1 MPIAT
6 HLLNTAIASIKSCK
20 IKLTIRY
27 YKTLI
32 AFIRS
37 TTNLEAALDE
47 FHQNLSSEQ
56 KIEFRSAAN
65 QIPPAEA
72 AMRLID
78 EINKKSST
86 RKSHVLAGRMRVV
99 LEAVQQYSAIGDTA
113 SSVNPIAALVWS
125 SVKIVVQVMVP
136 FASRIVTINT

>member
-1 MPIAT
+1 MYD
-6 HLLNTAIASIKSCK
+6 K
-20 IKLTIRY
+20 ITMRC
-27 YKTLI
+27 YKVLI

-47 FHQNLSSEQ
+47 FQQNLSSEQ
-56 KIEFRSAAN
+56 KIEFESATN
-65 QIPPAEA
+65 QVPSVEA
-72 AMRLID
+72 AVLLTE

-86 RKSHVLAGRMRVV
+86 RKSHVLARRMRVV

-125 SVKIVVQVMVP
+125 SVKIVVQVMAP
-136 FASRIVTINT
+136 LASRIVTINT

>member
-1 MPIAT
+1 M
-6 HLLNTAIASIKSCK
+6 
-20 IKLTIRY
+20 RY
-27 YKTLI
+27 YKILI

-37 TTNLEAALDE
+37 AMNLEAALDE

-56 KIEFRSAAN
+56 KIEFESTAN
-65 QIPPAEA
+65 QVPSAEA
-72 AMRLID
+72 AVLLTD

-99 LEAVQQYSAIGDTA
+99 LEAVQQYSAIGDTV

-125 SVKIVVQVMVP
+125 SVKIVVQVMALL
-136 FASRIVTINT
+136 ASRIVTINR

>member
-1 MPIAT
+1 M
-6 HLLNTAIASIKSCK
+6 
-20 IKLTIRY
+20 RY
-27 YKTLI
+27 YKVLI

-37 TTNLEAALDE
+37 TTNLEAALAE

-56 KIEFRSAAN
+56 KIEFESAAN
-65 QIPPAEA
+65 QVPSAEA
-72 AMRLID
+72 AVLLTD

-113 SSVNPIAALVWS
+113 CSVNPIAALVWS
-125 SVKIVVQVMVP
+125 SVKIVVQVMAP
-136 FASRIVTINT
+136 LASRIVTINT